1 MEMPVD
7 IAADC
12 FVFRDKLL
20 LPSEGFILNHYT
32 AFDTLRPVYLAN
44 QFGWRATELSGR
56 QIVTAPSVL
65 ARFAFKQFGT
75 GIDPARFCDVAGRSP
90 GVMHAHFGRGGALAL
105 PLARALN
112 IPLFVTFHG
121 GDATKQTH
129 QRRRLVPS
137 IYQRRLAQMHD
148 YVGAYL
154 CVSGFV
160 ADRLR
165 AQGFPEAKLRNHYI
179 GIPLT
184 KIEAPT
190 ARAADA
196 PLLFVGRFVEK
207 KGIDTVLKAMRLVDA
222 SNPAIRLEIAGSGPL
237 ERKLRAQAAGLPAV
251 KFLDGKRRT
260 SLPRVLQCAA
270 RWSSPVSRRPMVIAR
285 GCRQWCWKR
294 FVLVCR
300 WWQHAMPAFPKS
312 LLIMRLACWLMSAI
326 RPPLPR
332 QFCGIMPWV
341 MRHRGWSALAKNSS
355 EPILMRRSNHAACS
369 RSFLKLYRWKSPGI
383 RAAHMLF

>member
-1 MEMPVD
+1 MILPGMAMPVD
-7 IAADC
+7 MAADC

-165 AQGFPEAKLRNHYI
+165 AQGFPQAKLRTHYI

-184 KIEAPT
+184 EIVAPT
-190 ARAADA
+190 ARPANA

-207 KGIDTVLKAMRLVDA
+207 KGIDTLLKAMRLVDA
-222 SNPAIRLEIAGSGPL
+222 SNSAIRLEIAGSGPL
-237 ERKLRAQAAGLPAV
+237 ERKLRAHAAGLPAV
-251 KFLDGKRRT
+251 KFLGWQT
-260 SLPRVLQCAA
+260 SDQLAA
-270 RWSSPVSRRPMVIAR
+270 RLATCSALVVPSQQAANGDCEGLPTVVLEALRAGVPVVATRHAGIPEIITDNETGLLVDERDPAALAAAILRHYDMGDDAQRLVSAGQKRLRADFDAVQQSRRLQQIFLEA
-285 GCRQWCWKR
+285 
-294 FVLVCR
+294 
-300 WWQHAMPAFPKS
+300 
-312 LLIMRLACWLMSAI
+312 
-326 RPPLPR
+326 LPVE
-332 QFCGIMPWV
+332 IS
-341 MRHRGWSALAKNSS
+341 RH
-355 EPILMRRSNHAACS
+355 
-369 RSFLKLYRWKSPGI
+369 
-383 RAAHMLF
+383 

>member
-1 MEMPVD
+1 MPVD
-7 IAADC
+7 MAADC

-65 ARFAFKQFGT
+65 ARFAFKQFGK
-75 GIDPARFCDVAGRSP
+75 GIDPARFCDVAGRAP

-137 IYQRRLAQMHD
+137 IYQRRLAKMHD

-154 CVSGFV
+154 CVSDFV

-165 AQGFPEAKLRNHYI
+165 AQGFPQAKLRTHYI

-184 KIEAPT
+184 EIVAPT
-190 ARAADA
+190 ARPANA

-251 KFLDGKRRT
+251 KFLGWQT
-260 SLPRVLQCAA
+260 SDQLAA
-270 RWSSPVSRRPMVIAR
+270 R
-285 GCRQWCWKR
+285 
-294 FVLVCR
+294 L
-300 WWQHAMPAFPKS
+300 AM
-312 LLIMRLACWLMSAI
+312 C
-326 RPPLPR
+326 
-332 QFCGIMPWV
+332 
-341 MRHRGWSALAKNSS
+341 SALVVPSQQAANGDC
-355 EPILMRRSNHAACS
+355 EGLPTVVLEALRAGVPVVATRHAGIPEIITDNETGLLVDERDPAALAAAILRHYGMGDKAQRLVSAGQKRLRADFDAAQQSQRLQQIFLEALPVEIS
-369 RSFLKLYRWKSPGI
+369 R
-383 RAAHMLF
+383 H

>member
-1 MEMPVD
+1 MEMPVGM
-7 IAADC
+7 AADC

-154 CVSGFV
+154 CVSNFV
-160 ADRLR
+160 AYRLR
-165 AQGFPEAKLRNHYI
+165 AQGFPQAKLRTHYI

-184 KIEAPT
+184 EIAAPT
-190 ARAADA
+190 ARPANA

-207 KGIDTVLKAMRLVDA
+207 KGIDTLLKAMRLVDA
-222 SNPAIRLEIAGSGPL
+222 SNSAIRLEIAGSGPL
-237 ERKLRAQAAGLPAV
+237 ERKLRAQATGLPAV
-251 KFLDGKRRT
+251 KFLGWQTSDQLAERLAMCSALVVPSQQAANGDCEGLPTVVLEALRAGVPVVATRHAGIPEIITDNETGLLVDERDPAALAAAILRHYDMGDEAQRLVSAGQKRLRADFD
-260 SLPRVLQCAA
+260 AA
-270 RWSSPVSRRPMVIAR
+270 QQSRRLQQIFLEA
-285 GCRQWCWKR
+285 
-294 FVLVCR
+294 
-300 WWQHAMPAFPKS
+300 
-312 LLIMRLACWLMSAI
+312 
-326 RPPLPR
+326 LPVE
-332 QFCGIMPWV
+332 IS
-341 MRHRGWSALAKNSS
+341 RH
-355 EPILMRRSNHAACS
+355 
-369 RSFLKLYRWKSPGI
+369 
-383 RAAHMLF
+383 

>member
-1 MEMPVD
+1 MEMPADV
-7 IAADC
+7 AADC
-12 FVFRDKLL
+12 LVFRDKLL
-20 LPSEGFILNHYT
+20 LPSEGFIPNHYT

-56 QIVTAPSVL
+56 QVVTAPSAL

-75 GIDPARFCDVAGRSP
+75 GIDQGRFCDEAGKP
-90 GVMHAHFGRGGALAL
+90 PAVIHAHFGRGGALAL

-160 ADRLR
+160 ADRLQ
-165 AQGFPEAKLRNHYI
+165 AQGFPDAKLRTHYI

-184 KIEAPT
+184 QIAAPT

-207 KGIDTVLKAMRLVDA
+207 KGIDTVLRAMRLVAA

-237 ERKLRAQAAGLPAV
+237 EPQLRAQADDLSAVTFLGWQTPDQLAARLAICSAMVVPSQQAANGDCEGLPTVVLEALRAGV
-251 KFLDGKRRT
+251 PVVATRHAGIPEIITDGKTGLLVDERD
-260 SLPRVLQCAA
+260 PAA
-270 RWSSPVSRRPMVIAR
+270 LAAAILRHYAMGDAAQTLVSTGQKRLRADFDAAQQSRRLQQILLEAV
-285 GCRQWCWKR
+285 
-294 FVLVCR
+294 
-300 WWQHAMPAFPKS
+300 PAE
-312 LLIMRLACWLMSAI
+312 I
-326 RPPLPR
+326 
-332 QFCGIMPWV
+332 
-341 MRHRGWSALAKNSS
+341 
-355 EPILMRRSNHAACS
+355 S
-369 RSFLKLYRWKSPGI
+369 RS
-383 RAAHMLF
+383 